1 MRLGPAVPRAR
12 LFAYLS
18 YFLRLHVDMTT
29 CTVMFFTLC
38 SSDGFVGIFIAL
50 IQLIEVCRCV
60 FTVNSELLQQQL
72 LFFRWWRSAAVL
84 GSSSCCGPSFS

>member
-1 MRLGPAVPRAR
+1 MRLGPAVPRSR

-18 YFLRLHVDMTT
+18 YFLRLHVDMIT

-38 SSDGFVGIFIAL
+38 SSDGFAAL

-60 FTVNSELLQQQL
+60 FVHGEL
-72 LFFRWWRSAAVL
+72 
-84 GSSSCCGPSFS
+84 

>member
-1 MRLGPAVPRAR
+1 MRLGPAVPRSR

-18 YFLRLHVDMTT
+18 YFLRLHVDMIT

-38 SSDGFVGIFIAL
+38 SSDGFAAL

-60 FTVNSELLQQQL
+60 FVHGELTL

>member
-1 MRLGPAVPRAR
+1 MRLGPAVPRSR

-18 YFLRLHVDMTT
+18 YFLRLHVDMIT

-38 SSDGFVGIFIAL
+38 SSDGFAAL

-60 FTVNSELLQQQL
+60 FVHVNSELLQQQL

>member
-1 MRLGPAVPRAR
+1 MRLGPAVPRSH

-18 YFLRLHVDMTT
+18 YFLRLHVDMIT

-38 SSDGFVGIFIAL
+38 SSDGFPAL

-60 FTVNSELLQQQL
+60 FVHGEL
-72 LFFRWWRSAAVL
+72 
-84 GSSSCCGPSFS
+84 